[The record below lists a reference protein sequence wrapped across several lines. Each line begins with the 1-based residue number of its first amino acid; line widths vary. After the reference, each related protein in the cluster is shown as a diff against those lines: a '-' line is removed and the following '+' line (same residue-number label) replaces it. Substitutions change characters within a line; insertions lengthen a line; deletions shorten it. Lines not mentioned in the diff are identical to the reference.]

1 VTRSRIR
8 SRQAEGAAVQND
20 PPAGQSAPAPNQ
32 DGRGPRAAE
41 QSRSFWRRN
50 RKRTITAV
58 VGVLV
63 TVGFFYFVLPRIVGL
78 GPTLRALRSGD
89 AGWLLLGVAVEACS
103 MLGDIT
109 TFQGVF
115 AARGTPIGWRRTADV
130 RLAGAAAT
138 KLLAAAG
145 AGGIALTV
153 WALRAWGLSGAD
165 VADGMVCYEILTYGV
180 YAFALAGA
188 GFGLWFGV
196 FSGPHPVGLT
206 LIPACI
212 ATVVI
217 LAALSMLY
225 LHEPAERFLERR
237 AQRSKGR
244 AADRWARAAA
254 LPRTIDAGLRAALRM
269 VRRRDPSVL
278 GAIAYWGFDIG
289 ALWASFCAFGHSPP
303 GAVLVAGYYLGTLGS
318 ALPLPG
324 GIGGVEG
331 GMIGAFLGFGVK
343 APLATI
349 AVLAYRTISYWLP
362 TVPGVIAYVHLR
374 RGLGNTSADGGQAS
388 DEGQA
393 ADGGRADA

>member
-1 VTRSRIR
+1 MTRPRIR
-8 SRQAEGAAVQND
+8 SRQAEGIAAGQD
-20 PPAGQSAPAPNQ
+20 AHPAGQSASAANHN
-32 DGRGPRAAE
+32 GAERRAAE
-41 QSRSFWRRN
+41 ESRSFWRRN

-58 VGVLV
+58 VGLLV

-89 AGWLLLGVAVEACS
+89 ARWLLLGVALEACS

-109 TFQGVF
+109 TFRGVF

-130 RLAGAAAT
+130 RMAGAAAT

-153 WALRAWGLSGAD
+153 WALRASGLSGAN

-180 YAFALAGA
+180 YAIALAGA

-196 FSGPHPVGLT
+196 FSGPHSVGLT
-206 LIPACI
+206 LIPACV
-212 ATVVI
+212 ATIVI
-217 LAALSMLY
+217 LVVLSMLY

-237 AQRSKGR
+237 AEHAKGR
-244 AADRWARAAA
+244 AAQRWRRSAT
-254 LPRTIDAGLRAALRM
+254 LPRTLHTGLVAALGM

-278 GAIAYWGFDIG
+278 GAVAYWGFDIG
-289 ALWASFCAFGHSPP
+289 ALWASFHAFGHSPP
-303 GAVLVAGYYLGTLGS
+303 GAVLVTGYYLGTLGS

-331 GMIGAFLGFGVK
+331 GMIGAFIGFGVK
-343 APLATI
+343 APLATV
-349 AVLAYRTISYWLP
+349 AVLGYRTISYWLP
-362 TVPGVIAYVHLR
+362 TVPGVIAYFHLR
-374 RGLGNTSADGGQAS
+374 HTLGDSTTDGQQAT
-388 DEGQA
+388 A
-393 ADGGRADA
+393 

>member
-1 VTRSRIR
+1 VTRSGTE
-8 SRQAEGAAVQND
+8 SRTTRPRADADESAGSGAS
-20 PPAGQSAPAPNQ
+20 PAGQAVSTPDGDASDARPAG
-32 DGRGPRAAE
+32 D
-41 QSRSFWRRN
+41 SRSFWRRN
-50 RKRTITAV
+50 RKRLISGV
-58 VGVLV
+58 VAALLAA
-63 TVGFFYFVLPRIVGL
+63 GFFYFVVPKIVGL
-78 GPTLRALRSGD
+78 GPTLRRLRSGD
-89 AGWLLLGVAVEACS
+89 VGWLLLGVGVEACS
-103 MLGDIT
+103 MLGDVV

-115 AARGTPIGWRRTADV
+115 AARGTPIGWRRTLDL

-138 KLLAAAG
+138 KLFAAAG

-153 WALRAWGLSGAD
+153 WSLRSWGYSGAD
-165 VADGMVCYEILTYGV
+165 VADGMACYEILTYGF
-180 YAFALAGA
+180 YAIALAGA

-217 LAALSMLY
+217 LIALSMLY
-225 LHEPAERFLERR
+225 LHKPAEEFLERR
-237 AQRSKGR
+237 AERSKGK
-244 AADRWARAAA
+244 AAKRWARLAT
-254 LPRTIDAGLRAALRM
+254 LPRTIDSGLRAALGM

-278 GAIAYWGFDIG
+278 GAVAYWGFDIG
-289 ALWASFCAFGHSPP
+289 ALWASFRAFGHSPP
-303 GAVLVAGYYLGTLGS
+303 GAVLVAGYYVGTVGS

-362 TVPGVIAYVHLR
+362 TIPGVIAYLR
-374 RGLGNTSADGGQAS
+374 LRHGGGMQRS
-388 DEGQA
+388 DATTAKQ
-393 ADGGRADA
+393 

>member
-1 VTRSRIR
+1 VTPSRIR
-8 SRQAEGAAVQND
+8 SRQAEGAAAGQD
-20 PPAGQSAPAPNQ
+20 AHPAGQSAPAVNH
-32 DGRGPRAAE
+32 DGADPPAAA
-41 QSRSFWRRN
+41 QSRSSWRRN

-115 AARGTPIGWRRTADV
+115 AARGIPIGWRRTADV
-130 RLAGAAAT
+130 RMAGAAAT

-165 VADGMVCYEILTYGV
+165 VADGMVCYEIFTYGV

-196 FSGPHPVGLT
+196 FSGPHSVGLT
-206 LIPACI
+206 LIPACV

-217 LAALSMLY
+217 LVVLSMLK

-244 AADRWARAAA
+244 AAKRWRRSAT
-254 LPRTIDAGLRAALRM
+254 LPRTLHTGLVAALGM

-278 GAIAYWGFDIG
+278 GAVAYWGFDIG
-289 ALWASFCAFGHSPP
+289 ALWASFHAFGHSPP
-303 GAVLVAGYYLGTLGS
+303 GAVLVTGYYLGTLGS

-331 GMIGAFLGFGVK
+331 GMIGAFIGFGVK
-343 APLATI
+343 APLATV
-349 AVLAYRTISYWLP
+349 AVLGYRTISYWLP
-362 TVPGVIAYVHLR
+362 TVPGVIAYFHLR
-374 RGLGNTSADGGQAS
+374 HTLGDSTADGQS
-388 DEGQA
+388 A
-393 ADGGRADA
+393 AA